1 MRIIFM
7 GTPAFAVPT
16 LLKLCEAG
24 YNIPAVITATDKP
37 GGRGKKEIL
46 QSEVKKAAIRLNI
59 PVMQPSNLKQPG
71 FIEEVKALAPDLFI
85 VVAFRM
91 LPEVLWRLPP
101 LGTINLHASLLP
113 DYRGAAPINW
123 SIINGELRTGVTTFF
138 IRKEIDT
145 GPVLKTKA
153 IDILSTDNAGTLH
166 DKLMEIGADL
176 VVDTLH
182 DLANTS
188 ISGIAQTEISHK
200 LAPKLNYETGK
211 IDLAKNSRE
220 IINLIRGLSPYPC
233 AWLPT
238 KLGDIKIISAIEGS
252 ETDIDFNNNPLL
264 TNQKSFIYLKTGN
277 GYISLQTFQIP
288 GKKPMQVEDYLNGNK
303 AETWF

>member
-1 MRIIFM
+1 M

-16 LLKLCEAG
+16 LLKLCETG
-24 YNIPAVITATDKP
+24 YNITAVITATDKP